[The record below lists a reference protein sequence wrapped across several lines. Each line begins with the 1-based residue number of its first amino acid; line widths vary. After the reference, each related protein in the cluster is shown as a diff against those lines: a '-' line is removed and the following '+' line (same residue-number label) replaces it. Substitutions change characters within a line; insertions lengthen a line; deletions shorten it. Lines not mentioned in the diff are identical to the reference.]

1 MQNWCIGSRMAD
13 ACAGTAAATGQQKR
27 GCHGATARRALVAHD
42 RQLHER
48 AVLPVDAG
56 AAEADLAGGHLG
68 HVRVEPQRE
77 HGRVQ
82 QAQVQHAPEARRPPE
97 ALDRLGRARPCDARP
112 RLSAEAAERAACG
125 HCAADA
131 APAAADAHLATWRR
145 WRCCAACAYMGCER
159 QGRTKMPSQE
169 AASKSGDAWLARPNV
184 CAGSSSGG
192 CASVSVSCASLP
204 LTVPVPYFMVKAAAA
219 PCKGRRN
226 RGQAGVSGWRSD
238 PRCTP
243 PHPRP
248 HRLPRQAHLLEGAAG
263 VARKARMRTARRRLA
278 VVGRQPAH
286 VHYA

>member
-1 MQNWCIGSRMAD
+1 MHAQVQPLQQDNKSV
-13 ACAGTAAATGQQKR
+13 AATGPQPGAHLSLTTGSSTSGPSCRSTLAPPKRISPAATSDTSGLSHSENMGVSSRPRSSMRQKP
-27 GCHGATARRALVAHD
+27 G
-42 RQLHER
+42 
-48 AVLPVDAG
+48 
-56 AAEADLAGGHLG
+56 
-68 HVRVEPQRE
+68 
-77 HGRVQ
+77 
-82 QAQVQHAPEARRPPE
+82 RPPE

-204 LTVPVPYFMVKAAAA
+204 LTVPVPYFMVNAAAA

-263 VARKARMRTARRRLA
+263 AARKARMRTARRRLA